1 MLNIRMGTTV
11 EEIKEQEK
19 ETQGFL
25 ENLLQ
30 KSKDMI
36 RRTKR

>member
-1 MLNIRMGTTV
+1 MGTTM

-19 ETQGFL
+19 ETQECL

>member
-1 MLNIRMGTTV
+1 MGTTM

-36 RRTKR
+36 RWTKR